1 MEAMKI
7 WNQLRISSKI
17 GLSLGV
23 IVLLLAGVGGVSWFN
38 LATIDTAASTIADKI
53 DATLAAG
60 KSKTS
65 LLDTETLVTT
75 SVLTESDSDLEN
87 ASASL
92 EKFKN
97 QLRMLLASNASDEL
111 KVTELSKLYNDYEG
125 FTLKQF
131 SAIRAR
137 RNCSDDFSQ
146 AATAV
151 STTTAAIVTALFRE
165 GRIDALPIGIKLNNI
180 PQSGIIAVGRYLATR
195 NPAYANEAK
204 QLISGLTETINNLRQ
219 ISDKSNRIQRFSE
232 LLMPQSA
239 LYIEKIDAL
248 IAATNQLSQLN
259 LNRRV
264 VFEKLLSNIT
274 YLSQD
279 YINKQTK
286 SLNMTHQS
294 VVTSKIDIV
303 IFSIIALCI
312 SMISWIGLRR
322 TVVRRLLR
330 LEPVMLHLANGDL
343 TVDVPD
349 KERSDELGIMARA
362 VQVFKEN
369 SLEVE
374 RLKADQIKND
384 QEAIIAKKRAMNQLA
399 DAFESSVKDVVV
411 AVYSASNQLQSAAQ
425 IMSENA
431 HKTNNQCVTV
441 STTAEQ
447 ASTTVKIVTS
457 ATDRLTNSIDKIC
470 RQVSESAQI
479 GSIAVEEA
487 KRTNKTVNS
496 LVDAAEK
503 IGRIIQ
509 LIHEIASQTS
519 LLALNATIE
528 AARAGDA
535 GKGFAVVAS
544 EVKKLANR
552 TAKATED
559 IQAHVAQMQEVTG
572 TTVTA
577 IKEITKTI
585 SQMGKI
591 SDTIAAAV
599 EEQRLGTREIMDN
612 VNQAAN
618 GMHEVSSNISDVF
631 EAANETKSSAN
642 EILFAVSDLGTQAN
656 RLSLEV
662 NGFISRVRCA

>member
-1 MEAMKI
+1 
-7 WNQLRISSKI
+7 
-17 GLSLGV
+17 
-23 IVLLLAGVGGVSWFN
+23 
-38 LATIDTAASTIADKI
+38 
-53 DATLAAG
+53 
-60 KSKTS
+60 
-65 LLDTETLVTT
+65 
-75 SVLTESDSDLEN
+75 
-87 ASASL
+87 
-92 EKFKN
+92 
-97 QLRMLLASNASDEL
+97 
-111 KVTELSKLYNDYEG
+111 
-125 FTLKQF
+125 
-131 SAIRAR
+131 
-137 RNCSDDFSQ
+137 
-146 AATAV
+146 
-151 STTTAAIVTALFRE
+151 
-165 GRIDALPIGIKLNNI
+165 
-180 PQSGIIAVGRYLATR
+180 
-195 NPAYANEAK
+195 
-204 QLISGLTETINNLRQ
+204 
-219 ISDKSNRIQRFSE
+219 
-232 LLMPQSA
+232 
-239 LYIEKIDAL
+239 
-248 IAATNQLSQLN
+248 
-259 LNRRV
+259 
-264 VFEKLLSNIT
+264 
-274 YLSQD
+274 
-279 YINKQTK
+279 
-286 SLNMTHQS
+286 
-294 VVTSKIDIV
+294 
-303 IFSIIALCI
+303 
-312 SMISWIGLRR
+312 
-322 TVVRRLLR
+322 
-330 LEPVMLHLANGDL
+330 MLHLANGDL